1 MATPSQAKLLAGEI
15 LEGEF
20 ALLHFS
26 NKHLNLIRRLEQSIL
41 HPKGEV
47 ILLKGNSGCGITT
60 LLRSLHLRNPETT
73 QMLKGD
79 IYLGYWDFIDH
90 ICDAFN
96 IRRGDYRKSVLP
108 ANLLRVL
115 SLTKRK
121 VLLIDD
127 LDIYIAN
134 QVELDQVF
142 STIGTLSTKVPEFT
156 FVISTRNKQL
166 LNRFIKFSKL
176 NWWSHDIR

>member
-1 MATPSQAKLLAGEI
+1 MTPSQAKYLAGEI
-15 LEGEF
+15 LEGDF
-20 ALLHFS
+20 ALQHFS
-26 NKHLNLIRRLEQSIL
+26 NEHFNLMRRLEGSIL
-41 HPKGEV
+41 NPIGEV
-47 ILLKGNSGCGITT
+47 ILLEGDSGCGITT
-60 LLRSLHLRNPETT
+60 LLRSLHLRHPETT
-73 QMLKGD
+73 QILKGD

-96 IRRGDYRKSVLP
+96 IRRRDYGKRVLP

-134 QVELDQVF
+134 QDELNHVF
-142 STIGTLSTKVPEFT
+142 GTIKMLSTKVPEFT

-166 LNRFIKFSKL
+166 LNRFFRYSL
-176 NWWSHDIR
+176 PNWWSHGIR